1 MGAVLQHLGNPVV
14 RPLVP
19 KAASQP
25 FGAHYREQSFSVH
38 QQREWV
44 AVPAE
49 RAVPKRRAKGLAQR
63 LESSGSQDGGPSA
76 HFDVRRAWRVATGA
90 AVTR

>member
-25 FGAHYREQSFSVH
+25 FGARYREQRYRVRAR
-38 QQREWV
+38 REWL